1 MTIFEYFVGSKTK
14 PTFLV
19 EIDTKN
25 KHLQIYT
32 PDKYSKNEE
41 FYEKYT
47 LGKKVLDIKYKNI
60 IFCEKPILYKSKK
73 ASKYVCELILNINNK
88 YYLVSNDIKMIKSL

>member
-1 MTIFEYFVGSKTK
+1 MTNFEYFVGSKTK

-41 FYEKYT
+41 FIEKYT
-47 LGKKVLDIKYKNI
+47 LGKKVLDTKYKNI
-60 IFCEKPILYKSKK
+60 IFCEKPVSYKSKIGYK
-73 ASKYVCELILNINNK
+73 HVCKLILNISNK
-88 YYLVSNDIKMIKSL
+88 YYLVSEDITMIKSL